1 MLHYVRYNWFCYVI
15 FVGEIF
21 VIFLFNEIVEEFS
34 VNTARDFAQEKG
46 CDMVVLHFGAL
57 CCILQLWGVHCKI
70 FTFNF
75 FF

>member
-1 MLHYVRYNWFCYVI
+1 M
-15 FVGEIF
+15 
-21 VIFLFNEIVEEFS
+21 EEFS
-34 VNTARDFAQEKG
+34 VNTARDFAHKKG

-75 FF
+75 TKNKIKWRSMDILSFL